1 MWGEIVQ
8 QRYRWDHGHRLAAA
22 ARLLTVE
29 GLLDFFDQRMAHD
42 GPERRLVVSHAF
54 SPTAVAAA
62 AAPPPRASPWQ
73 SCDRRRHASILAQLA
88 PGGGSR
94 GLYPTPRVV
103 LFNNNRT

>member
-54 SPTAVAAA
+54 S
-62 AAPPPRASPWQ
+62 
-73 SCDRRRHASILAQLA
+73 
-88 PGGGSR
+88 
-94 GLYPTPRVV
+94 
-103 LFNNNRT
+103 NM

>member
-54 SPTAVAAA
+54 SV
-62 AAPPPRASPWQ
+62 
-73 SCDRRRHASILAQLA
+73 LAR
-88 PGGGSR
+88 GGGGGGLHLERAR
-94 GLYPTPRVV
+94 GKV
-103 LFNNNRT
+103 L

>member
-54 SPTAVAAA
+54 SPAAA
-62 AAPPPRASPWQ
+62 AA
-73 SCDRRRHASILAQLA
+73 SI
-88 PGGGSR
+88 SSD
-94 GLYPTPRVV
+94 PTAK
-103 LFNNNRT
+103 L

>member
-54 SPTAVAAA
+54 SPTAAAA
-62 AAPPPRASPWQ
+62 AAAASAAA
-73 SCDRRRHASILAQLA
+73 ASTSSEPVAKL
-88 PGGGSR
+88 
-94 GLYPTPRVV
+94 
-103 LFNNNRT
+103 